1 MSSSIMRRSVKLEN
15 LDDHFEEMFAK
26 YDDEEIGD
34 LPQKNLEDNEI
45 ELDSELLA
53 TTMQKD
59 YEEFVPEVIFRM
71 FLGRRYMTI

>member
-71 FLGRRYMTI
+71 FLERRYMTI